1 MGLLDC
7 EIVDGISE
15 EILTFSVTRPRFGID
30 NKLAFATVL
39 MHKTSRCQACFVVT
53 KIHQIA
59 VSVFSFVN
67 NSIIHSNDPILER
80 QDTRHLATGYS
91 W

>member
-1 MGLLDC
+1 MGLLDR

-15 EILTFSVTRPRFGID
+15 EILTFSVPRPRFGID

-39 MHKTSRCQACFVVT
+39 MHKTSGCQARFVVT

-59 VSVFSFVN
+59 VSVFSFVRN
-67 NSIIHSNDPILER
+67 LVVHFIVFS
-80 QDTRHLATGYS
+80 
-91 W
+91 